1 LRWLKVNVETNS
13 DDAEAVADCL
23 YSLGLPDVEIIGSQ
37 AERRAFLD
45 AHRELWDYVAEEA
58 LAPARPAVNF
68 YVPDSAAG
76 EELLARVRA
85 ALERLAGDWGAY
97 GPSVRVERVCDD
109 DWADNWKEYF
119 QPVNIGER
127 LLLWPQWRGTEPPAG
142 RTPLRVDNAALFGT
156 GQHATTRL
164 CLRAVE
170 QLTRP
175 GLAVLDL
182 GAGSGILFIAALL
195 LGAARAEAA
204 EMNTAA
210 AGVVPANAA
219 LNGVGPERYRLHITD
234 VLRDTALWADW
245 QTQGFDLIT
254 ANMVQD
260 VVTAL
265 AARAAAVLTPGG
277 RLVVSGILAA
287 GAAATRRCLEDQA
300 LRVTDLTEQ
309 DGWCALVAEKGGL
322 APARPEGL

>member
-1 LRWLKVNVETNS
+1 MRWLKVSVETNPGDTDPVS
-13 DDAEAVADCL
+13 DCL
-23 YSLGLPDVEIIGSQ
+23 YSLGLPDIEIIDSQ

-45 AHRELWDYVAEEA
+45 AHRDLWDYVAEEA

-85 ALERLAGDWGAY
+85 ALARLLGAGAGC
-97 GPSVRVERVCDD
+97 GPDGPIVRVERVCDD

-127 LLLWPQWRGTEPPAG
+127 LLLWPQWRGAEPPAG

-175 GLAVLDL
+175 GCSVLDL

-219 LNGVGPERYRLHITD
+219 LNGVGAERYRLHITD
-234 VLRDTALWADW
+234 ILRDATLWADW
-245 QTQGFDLIT
+245 QIQGFDLVT

-260 VVTAL
+260 VITAL
-265 AARAAAVLTPGG
+265 AARVAAVLTPGG

-287 GAAATRRCLEDQA
+287 GADETRRCLEQQA

-309 DGWCALVAEKGGL
+309 DGWCALVAAKSGTEKT
-322 APARPEGL
+322 